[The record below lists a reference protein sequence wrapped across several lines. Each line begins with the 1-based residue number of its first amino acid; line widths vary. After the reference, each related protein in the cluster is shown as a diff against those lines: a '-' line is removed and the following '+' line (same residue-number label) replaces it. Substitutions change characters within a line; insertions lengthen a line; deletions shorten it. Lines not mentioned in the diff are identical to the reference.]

1 MLTTEFQYEIGK
13 TIRRL
18 QDRVAQGGDFRYNSL
33 NTEQDAKDRLDESII
48 ALLRVRLMM
57 DRDD

>member
-18 QDRVAQGGDFRYNSL
+18 QDRVARVDGPAQTKGED
-33 NTEQDAKDRLDESII
+33 DAKDRLDETIV
-48 ALLRVRLMM
+48 ALLRVRIGL
-57 DRDD
+57 DRDDS